1 MKHATS
7 LHKEAVYFC
16 PSVYGSMQWRSILTD
31 KCELEHLYQREI
43 HPSIQGTSEASKLAS
58 ALLGPGDDDGH
69 KTGAVITVDT
79 RVLNDGAQSDNQNAL
94 GDKTTRQLLQRALV
108 LTGGRA
114 AAAVS
119 KASEKL

>member
-1 MKHATS
+1 
-7 LHKEAVYFC
+7 
-16 PSVYGSMQWRSILTD
+16 MQWRSILTD

-43 HPSIQGTSEASKLAS
+43 HPSIG

-94 GDKTTRQLLQRALV
+94 GDKTTQSRKHTTV
-108 LTGGRA
+108 F
-114 AAAVS
+114 S
-119 KASEKL
+119 KWF

>member
-1 MKHATS
+1 
-7 LHKEAVYFC
+7 
-16 PSVYGSMQWRSILTD
+16 MQWRSILTD

-43 HPSIQGTSEASKLAS
+43 HPSELCC

-94 GDKTTRQLLQRALV
+94 GDKTTQSRKQHTTV
-108 LTGGRA
+108 F
-114 AAAVS
+114 S
-119 KASEKL
+119 

>member
-1 MKHATS
+1 M
-7 LHKEAVYFC
+7 
-16 PSVYGSMQWRSILTD
+16 SVKFKSQIGLENIKKPLDGAYLADIGIDIRSILTD

-43 HPSIQGTSEASKLAS
+43 HPSELCC

-94 GDKTTRQLLQRALV
+94 D
-108 LTGGRA
+108 
-114 AAAVS
+114 
-119 KASEKL
+119 